1 MGVTLTVFHWERTFS
16 ALVLMTISVSLIDA
30 YSSVYNYDLIGIV
43 ETQLD
48 SSADES
54 KLALNRHS
62 FVRSHHPQDLKR
74 GGVGLHV
81 KDAFPVR
88 NRIDLVTLHEC
99 IVCEIQLNKR
109 KYFLIVQYRSPSQ
122 TSSEFGIFMTN
133 FENMLSKV
141 SAENPYSVIIA
152 GDDFNCRSSKWWQED
167 TDNEEGRRIC
177 FEPFSTD
184 LGLHQLISKPTHI
197 MGDSKIL
204 H

>member
-62 FVRSHHPQDLKR
+62 FVRNHHPQDLKR

-81 KDAFPVR
+81 KDTFPVR

-99 IVCEIQLNKR
+99 IVCEIQLIER
-109 KYFLIVQYRSPSQ
+109 KYFLIVQYCSPSQ

-152 GDDFNCRSSKWWQED
+152 GDDFNCRPSKWWQED
-167 TDNEEGRRIC
+167 TDNEEGYV